1 MAICENPL
9 PNDITQKNCEMSKVQ
24 ENSSGDVEDILILS
38 GQEHALGGD
47 NSTQVGQLCV
57 KELAI

>member
-1 MAICENPL
+1 
-9 PNDITQKNCEMSKVQ
+9 MSEVQ
-24 ENSSGDVEDILILS
+24 ENSSGDVEAILILS

-57 KELAI
+57 KELALWCLQLQSKISEAP